1 MTAASL
7 VVVHDQHG
15 ARRGGCRRERGGRRH
30 RDPRQRQSCPELRAM
45 TGAFARELQ
54 AAAVQFRD
62 LARHREPDAQA
73 AAERGSRLVAAHEHV
88 EDALAR
94 HGRDAGPVVADVD
107 RRIAVL
113 GRRAEADAPAGRR
126 VAGGIGQQVHQE
138 LGEPPGVA
146 LHHQGQLRQLDGQ
159 RVRLLVEQ
167 RAHGLDG
174 GGHHLGEVDGDA
186 LDREFAAR
194 DARHVEDVLDDVR
207 ELGGLALEHR
217 AHRRLRRMV
226 ERQPRHHVDGAAD
239 GRQRVAQLVRKHR
252 DEFRH
257 LLRRLLERLDVPAV
271 REVLRDLGEA
281 VEALLAVVE
290 RGDDHARP
298 EALAALAQAPA
309 LRFGAAGA
317 PRRRELFPWHR
328 RAILLRV
335 EAREML
341 AQDLAARVP
350 GDALGAGVPAGDAA
364 VHVQHVDRVVGHALH
379 QQPEALLALAQ
390 RFLVRPPP
398 GEVAGDLGKAQR
410 ADRRGR
416 ATR

>member
-1 MTAASL
+1 
-7 VVVHDQHG
+7 
-15 ARRGGCRRERGGRRH
+15 
-30 RDPRQRQSCPELRAM
+30 
-45 TGAFARELQ
+45 
-54 AAAVQFRD
+54 
-62 LARHREPDAQA
+62 
-73 AAERGSRLVAAHEHV
+73 
-88 EDALAR
+88 
-94 HGRDAGPVVADVD
+94 
-107 RRIAVL
+107 
-113 GRRAEADAPAGRR
+113 
-126 VAGGIGQQVHQE
+126 
-138 LGEPPGVA
+138 
-146 LHHQGQLRQLDGQ
+146 
-159 RVRLLVEQ
+159 
-167 RAHGLDG
+167 
-174 GGHHLGEVDGDA
+174 
-186 LDREFAAR
+186 
-194 DARHVEDVLDDVR
+194 
-207 ELGGLALEHR
+207 
-217 AHRRLRRMV
+217 MV

-398 GEVAGDLGKAQR
+398 GEVAGDLGKAQELTVGVAQRGDHDIRPEPR
-410 ADRRGR
+410 AVLAQAPSLVLEAALHARDAELVRRPAPRHVLGRIERAEVLAVDLLAAVALQPLRAEVPRHDAPLAVEHEHRVVLRLLDQDAVDVLVADGIGIGHGGGIGRSTGR
-416 ATR
+416 AHRAAGGTCRRPADPKH